1 MVAAFSLGMALTL
14 TGVGLI
20 VLHGRH
26 ALLDRVSRSRT
37 PRTWT
42 PRVPLFAASAVVAGG
57 TVASAVAA
65 GHLLSP

>member
-1 MVAAFSLGMALTL
+1 MLR
-14 TGVGLI
+14 
-20 VLHGRH
+20 GRD

-57 TVASAVAA
+57 TVASAVVAGGAVASAIAA
-65 GHLLSP
+65 GHLLAM